1 MAGLH
6 HSRSLF
12 LLRFLDQSIGLF
24 ATSIATCMA
33 ALSLKDYLASSSF
46 DADIHHPILRPKQ
59 DCLLANRGFMYSGKE
74 RSVLKV

>member
-12 LLRFLDQSIGLF
+12 LLRFLDQSIGLSS
-24 ATSIATCMA
+24 TSVATCMV

-46 DADIHHPILRPKQ
+46 DADIHHHVLRSKQ
-59 DCLLANRGFMYSGKE
+59 DCLLAN
-74 RSVLKV
+74 